1 MRILI
6 TGIDGYIGWPLTAY
20 LVSRGHTIA
29 GIDNFARRRWVE
41 EIGGWSALPIAS
53 MSERIDGLADRFGQR
68 ISFWQGD
75 LLDALFV
82 ESIVKEWRPE
92 AIIHLGQC
100 ASAPY
105 SMLDREHCM
114 FVQMTNVV
122 STLNLL
128 FAIKDHCP
136 AAHLIKIGSMGEYG
150 TPNVDIPEGF
160 FEVEFRGRLDR
171 LPFPRQANSWYHWS
185 KVHDSNNMMFACR
198 LWNIRATDIM
208 QGTVFGTRPPE
219 MVDEESTWSLTRL
232 DFDQAFGTV
241 INRFCCQAVI
251 GHPLT
256 IYGTGSQTRSFLTL
270 GESIGC
276 LELLL
281 ENPPNPGEYR
291 VVNQF
296 SYLFSIQELANMVR
310 ETSAKL
316 GMNVECIHMENPRGE
331 VEGHYYNPDNTTLRR
346 LGHDPQIITADVI
359 ALMLQGLML
368 HRDRIVE
375 KKHAL
380 LPTVLWGSRKEIA

>member
-1 MRILI
+1 
-6 TGIDGYIGWPLTAY
+6 
-20 LVSRGHTIA
+20 
-29 GIDNFARRRWVE
+29 
-41 EIGGWSALPIAS
+41 
-53 MSERIDGLADRFGQR
+53 
-68 ISFWQGD
+68 
-75 LLDALFV
+75 
-82 ESIVKEWRPE
+82 
-92 AIIHLGQC
+92 
-100 ASAPY
+100 
-105 SMLDREHCM
+105 
-114 FVQMTNVV
+114 
-122 STLNLL
+122 
-128 FAIKDHCP
+128 
-136 AAHLIKIGSMGEYG
+136 
-150 TPNVDIPEGF
+150 
-160 FEVEFRGRLDR
+160 
-171 LPFPRQANSWYHWS
+171 
-185 KVHDSNNMMFACR
+185 MMFACR